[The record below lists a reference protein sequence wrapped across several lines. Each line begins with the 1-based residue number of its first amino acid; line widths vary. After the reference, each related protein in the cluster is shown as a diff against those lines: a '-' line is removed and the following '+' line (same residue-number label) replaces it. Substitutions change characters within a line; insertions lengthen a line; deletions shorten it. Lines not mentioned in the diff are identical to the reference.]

1 MICLAASTCHA
12 ILLEPP
18 KSCGFLYLQ
27 VVLKEGATPRDM
39 LRAMMHAIYLNHLEG
54 TGITSL
60 EQDSGKGHCVLR
72 VSHDFMARQ
81 FEQIKQ
87 DIGAAGW
94 ICEGLI
100 ARPAPNRLLESP
112 VQTVVA
118 S

>member
-1 MICLAASTCHA
+1 M
-12 ILLEPP
+12 
-18 KSCGFLYLQ
+18 KWWGGGFNDDYLQ

-39 LRAMMHAIYLNHLEG
+39 LRAMMQALYLNHLEG
-54 TGITSL
+54 TGFTSQRNL
-60 EQDSGKGHCVLR
+60 LHDSRKGGVLR
-72 VSHDFMARQ
+72 VSHDFMAQQ

-100 ARPAPNRLLESP
+100 ARPAPNRLLEGVTP
-112 VQTVVA
+112 AA